1 MGGIFSASACVAS
14 LGEVSLSTA
23 AIASSKYAVFTD
35 VCFVVTA
42 EVCAVVV
49 VDFGGGGGGGAA

>member
-1 MGGIFSASACVAS
+1 MGGIFSASACVTDV
-14 LGEVSLSTA
+14 GDVSLSTA

-49 VDFGGGGGGGAA
+49 DGGAGGGGAI